1 MNVNNKQRVVLIL
14 GAGALLYV
22 LLTSPKISMVKGTYV
37 KPPPDKENIAK
48 MIDVQTA
55 ITRVVAVLGI
65 TLLVCAALKS
75 KRRTPTQSKKEG
87 ETISGENCQE
97 GSQQCVKQ
105 GTIPKVT
112 KFLKD
117 FF

>member
-1 MNVNNKQRVVLIL
+1 VNVNNKQRVVLIL

-22 LLTSPKISMVKGTYV
+22 LLTSPKISIVKGTYV

-48 MIDVQTA
+48 MIDVRTT
-55 ITRVVAVLGI
+55 ITRVVAVLGA
-65 TLLVCAALKS
+65 TLLVCVALKGQTRKS
-75 KRRTPTQSKKEG
+75 TQPTTGG
-87 ETISGENCQE
+87 ETISVENCQE
-97 GSQQCVKQ
+97 NSPQRLKKD
-105 GTIPKVT
+105 TLPKII